1 MTDYRKNGGALGGS
15 GMANPMTTAGDII
28 VGGVAGAPARLAIGT
43 GGYVLRAVA
52 GTPGWREVSAAGLLA
67 ARLGAAAVREGQTYW
82 ATDAAAGQQLSI
94 CLHQGGVTYAWE
106 ILPYGGPGLP
116 VAGGA
121 GEVPISTGAGTTY
134 AASPFSTEVG
144 TAVGGFIG
152 GTAGQT
158 FIGDGGGGV
167 ATTSADV
174 SGFLVA
180 ADAAAARAAIG
191 LASSTP
197 VAPTCVSRWLL
208 DGTGSTITDS
218 VGSANLAYSGS
229 AANQRRP
236 SPWGA
241 SLYTGVLSTG
251 ECPKGATALEPAAV
265 TVLAWI
271 KTFSY
276 TLNPLIVF
284 KRQDD
289 ATWSGA
295 SPTNAVIAISTQS
308 NGLPYAY
315 ACAGTSVPL
324 VYPSG
329 LEKRFPLDIW
339 CRVAVAYSAAAGLLF
354 YIDGQLVG
362 SAAADGALLYAN
374 HGSWGIGVNN
384 GGSGV
389 SSSQVFDGFVRD
401 VQVCNSVLTATQIL
415 ADYQQ
420 GVGTYEAP

>member
-1 MTDYRKNGGALGGS
+1 MITVGTTVVSGSPINGGGG
-15 GMANPMTTAGDII
+15 
-28 VGGVAGAPARLAIGT
+28 GGA
-43 GGYVLRAVA
+43 
-52 GTPGWREVSAAGLLA
+52 
-67 ARLGAAAVREGQTYW
+67 
-82 ATDAAAGQQLSI
+82 
-94 CLHQGGVTYAWE
+94 
-106 ILPYGGPGLP
+106 GLP
-116 VAGGA
+116 VAAGA

-152 GTAGQT
+152 AVSGRS

-167 ATTSADV
+167 ALTSADV
-174 SGFLVA
+174 SGFLAA

-191 LASSTP
+191 LTSSAP

-218 VGSANLAYSGS
+218 VGSANLTYSGS
-229 AANQRRP
+229 ADNQLRP

-241 SLYTGVLSTG
+241 ALYTGVLSTG
-251 ECPKGATALEPAAV
+251 ECPKGATTLEPTAV

-339 CRVAVAYSAAAGLLF
+339 CRVAVAYSAAAGLRF

-384 GGSGV
+384 TGSGV

-401 VQVCNSVLTATQIL
+401 VQVCNSVLTAAQIL

>member
-1 MTDYRKNGGALGGS
+1 MTDYRKNGSAVGGGG
-15 GMANPMTTAGDII
+15 GMANPMTTVGDI
-28 VGGVAGAPARLAIGT
+28 VVGDTVSGGVAAPARLGAGAS
-43 GGYVLRAVA
+43 GYILRSVA
-52 GTPGWREVSAAGLLA
+52 GTPAWRELSAAGLGGVQPNA
-67 ARLGAAAVREGQTYW
+67 IATREGQTYW

-94 CLHQGGVTYAWE
+94 CLHHGGAAYAWE
-106 ILPYGGPGLP
+106 TLAYG
-116 VAGGA
+116 VTA
-121 GEVPISTGAGTTY
+121 TGAAVVQ
-134 AASPFSTEVG
+134 AAN
-144 TAVGGFIG
+144 
-152 GTAGQT
+152 
-158 FIGDGGGGV
+158 
-167 ATTSADV
+167 
-174 SGFLVA
+174 
-180 ADAAAARAAIG
+180 AAAARAAIG
-191 LASSTP
+191 LTSSAP

-229 AANQRRP
+229 ADNQLRP

-241 SLYTGVLSTG
+241 ALYTGVLSTG
-251 ECPKGATALEPAAV
+251 ECPKGATTLEPAAV

-271 KTFSY
+271 KTFTY
-276 TLNPLIVF
+276 TPNPLIVF

-315 ACAGTSVPL
+315 ALAGTSVPI

-339 CRVAVAYSAAAGLLF
+339 CRVAVAYSAAAGLRF

-384 GGSGV
+384 TGSGV
-389 SSSQVFDGFVRD
+389 SVSQVFDGFVRD